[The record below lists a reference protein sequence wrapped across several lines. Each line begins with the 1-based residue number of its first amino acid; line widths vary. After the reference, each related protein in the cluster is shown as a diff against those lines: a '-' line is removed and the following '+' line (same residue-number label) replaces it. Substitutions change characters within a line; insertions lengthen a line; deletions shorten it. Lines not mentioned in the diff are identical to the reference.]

1 MKFLHSYIFRK
12 MRLLVQNLSRCISSS
27 RTTSIRFN
35 SSMFG
40 SQFSSNEN
48 GHGTKKVKSILHLNA
63 SHGNNSLVSVGA
75 QTFLSKLKFEK
86 TVTELSMFKEA
97 PKIQYSL
104 DHAKAKMN
112 ILQGR
117 HSKEDEE
124 LFNPVLEA
132 AQMINTVDLV
142 LISTPMWNYSVPY
155 PLKQYI
161 DTIVQPG
168 INFCDENQTSL
179 EHLRGRQLVVFSSAG
194 AVYDD
199 STNLKDY
206 LNPYLGQ
213 VFKLMGFDQQQFVFI
228 EGTSMKS
235 REELVKFTTD
245 NANTA
250 SENINKAFL

>member
-1 MKFLHSYIFRK
+1 

-27 RTTSIRFN
+27 RSTTSLRFS

-40 SQFSSNEN
+40 SQFSSSESDKS
-48 GHGTKKVKSILHLNA
+48 TKSVKSILHLNA
-63 SHGNNSLVSVGA
+63 SHGDNSLVSVGA
-75 QTFLSKLKFEK
+75 QTFLSSLKFDK
-86 TVTELSMFKEA
+86 LVTELSMFKEA

-117 HSKEDEE
+117 HSQDDEK

-132 AQMINTVDLV
+132 AQFINTVDLV

-168 INFCDENQTSL
+168 INFCDENQSSL
-179 EHLRGRQLVVFSSAG
+179 EHLQGRQLVVFSSAG

-199 STNLKDY
+199 STDLQDY

-213 VFKLMGFDQQQFVFI
+213 VFRLMGFDQQQFVFI
-228 EGTSMKS
+228 QGTSMKS
-235 REELVKFTTD
+235 REDLVKFSTN
-245 NANTA
+245 NARIA
-250 SENINKAFL
+250 SENVNKAFL